1 MKKFFI
7 AMTCILMILF
17 LSLPLLAAKETYLVR
32 KSDDGSILILAD
44 GSVWEVSAVDTID
57 SALWLPTETI
67 IIPDSQDCLINKDNG
82 EKVEA
87 QRVK

>member
-17 LSLPLLAAKETYLVR
+17 LTLPLLAAKETYLVR

-57 SALWLPTETI
+57 SSLWLPTETI